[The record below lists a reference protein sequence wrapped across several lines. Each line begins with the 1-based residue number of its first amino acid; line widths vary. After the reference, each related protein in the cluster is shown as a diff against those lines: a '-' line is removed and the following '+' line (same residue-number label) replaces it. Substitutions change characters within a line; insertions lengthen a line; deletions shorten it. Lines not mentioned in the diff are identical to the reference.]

1 MQLDRLKRR
10 EFITLLGGAA
20 AGGWPL
26 TAGAQN
32 KTSGLP
38 LVTCQAR
45 LRGKP
50 SRLGIKVRLDRAL
63 RSICWTLPMRLIL
76 CGLDAPRFPEYD
88 TAGCPNR

>member
-32 KTSGLP
+32 KTKLASLGYLSG
-38 LVTCQAR
+38 TFEREA
-45 LRGKP
+45 KP
-50 SRLGIKVRLDRAL
+50 FG
-63 RSICWTLPMRLIL
+63 
-76 CGLDAPRFPEYD
+76 
-88 TAGCPNR
+88 N